1 MKNDLLEDAV
11 LKAFEYHGNQ
21 MRKFSD
27 ELYVN
32 HCLRVASLVGD
43 YTNDDDLVIAAVL
56 HDIVEDT
63 AYTLPELKRI
73 FGEKV
78 SDLVCELTNDPVV
91 LNKQGKRLYISNK
104 FNTLSNNGLIIKSLD
119 RLDNLTGLINSN
131 ATLPFVKTYVSDTD
145 YLIEN
150 MNRDLLPV
158 HKELLYNLAFINNY
172 VALTILR

>member
-1 MKNDLLEDAV
+1 METESLELAV
-11 LKAFEYHGNQ
+11 IKAFDYHGDQ

-27 ELYVN
+27 ELYIN

-43 YTNDDDLVIAAVL
+43 YTEDDELVIAAVL

-63 AYTLPELKRI
+63 PATLTDVNSW
-73 FGEKV
+73 FGSKV
-78 SDLVCELTNDPVV
+78 TGLVKELTNDDISISH
-91 LNKQGKRLYISNK
+91 KGKKVYMSEK
-104 FNTLSNNGLIIKSLD
+104 FNTLSSEALIIKSLD

-131 ATLPFVKTYVSDTD
+131 ATLQFVKTYVSDTD

-150 MNRDLLPV
+150 MNRDLLQV
-158 HKELLYNLAFINNY
+158 HKELLYNLSFINNY